1 MQLEKSDIICEC
13 SLILLV
19 NDYLINSIHTIFSA
33 SRMWFEKR
41 SPYMI
46 NHQLTRLQCTNTTPE
61 TSSGIFCEY
70 CLQDFRWD
78 ENLKDHDAF
87 YCQNETNPNTQKRES
102 AQKILGFKLVKDNE
116 KGNDE
121 KTSNS
126 PTLAAFFQTRNE

>member
-1 MQLEKSDIICEC
+1 MII
-13 SLILLV
+13 SV
-19 NDYLINSIHTIFSA
+19 
-33 SRMWFEKR
+33 SRMRFEKR

-46 NHQLTRLQCTNTTPE
+46 NHQLTKLQHTNTLPVPV
-61 TSSGIFCEY
+61 TSSGIFCQY

-87 YCQNETNPNTQKRES
+87 YCKNETNPKTQKRES

-126 PTLAAFFQTRNE
+126 PTLRAFFQTRNEVQRGCERPF

>member
-1 MQLEKSDIICEC
+1 M
-13 SLILLV
+13 
-19 NDYLINSIHTIFSA
+19 IFSA
-33 SRMWFEKR
+33 SRMRFEER

-46 NHQLTRLQCTNTTPE
+46 NHQLTKLQHTNTPPE
-61 TSSGIFCEY
+61 TSSGIFCQY
-70 CLQDFRWD
+70 CLQDFRWED
-78 ENLKDHDAF
+78 NLEDHDAL
-87 YCQNETNPNTQKRES
+87 YCQNETNPKTQKRES

>member
-1 MQLEKSDIICEC
+1 MII
-13 SLILLV
+13 SG
-19 NDYLINSIHTIFSA
+19 
-33 SRMWFEKR
+33 SRMRFEER

-46 NHQLTRLQCTNTTPE
+46 IHQLTKLQHTNTPPE
-61 TSSGIFCEY
+61 TNSGMFCQY

-87 YCQNETNPNTQKRES
+87 YCQNETNPKTQKRES

-126 PTLAAFFQTRNE
+126 PTLAAFFQTPN

>member
-1 MQLEKSDIICEC
+1 MII
-13 SLILLV
+13 SV
-19 NDYLINSIHTIFSA
+19 
-33 SRMWFEKR
+33 SRMRFEKR

-46 NHQLTRLQCTNTTPE
+46 NHQLTKLQHTNTLPVPV
-61 TSSGIFCEY
+61 TSSGIFCQY

-87 YCQNETNPNTQKRES
+87 YCQNETNPKTQKRES

-126 PTLAAFFQTRNE
+126 PTLRAFFQTRNEVQRGCERPF